1 MFVALQIP
9 LGVLIEPLP
18 LRYFDVILTAVPV
31 PLAVKEA
38 PLTFKYLLVL
48 VIFMA
53 DVAVKLPKLLISAV
67 LVPESVIV
75 ILLAVTVASLR
86 FTLSVLPDATSPNVI
101 FKSPVPRLSVLVTS
115 ISESPLPLLL
125 TLALLAI
132 KFRSPL
138 AVVIFAVILTSV
150 SYTHLTLPTILLV

>member
-9 LGVLIEPLP
+9 LGVLTEPLP
-18 LRYFDVILTAVPV
+18 LRYFDVILTAVPA

-38 PLTFKYLLVL
+38 PPTFKYLLVL
-48 VIFMA
+48 VIFIA
-53 DVAVKLPKLLISAV
+53 DVAVKLPKLLISEA
-67 LVPESVIV
+67 LVPESVNV
-75 ILLAVTVASLR
+75 ILLAVTVALLR
-86 FTLSVLPDATSPNVI
+86 FTLSVLPDETSPNVI

-132 KFRSPL
+132 KFRSPF
-138 AVVIFAVILTSV
+138 AVVIFALILTLWGIF
-150 SYTHLTLPTILLV
+150 YQTYLVNTP